1 MDEDALETWLEV
13 FATVG
18 YALGLIDSIVSS
30 FDFSV
35 YVFSC
40 SMI

>member
-1 MDEDALETWLEV
+1 MYEDALETWLEV
-13 FATVG
+13 FATEG
-18 YALGLIDSIVSS
+18 YVLGLIDSIVSS